1 MGYKTILAVM
11 DTAENAHGLGDFV
24 ATLAQT
30 YASHVIGLH
39 METAET
45 APLVAPMEFPDP
57 VTIQAMQEVAHQ
69 ETTDVEAIFK
79 AKMAAEQISSEWR
92 TGVSSVGY
100 GSSAA
105 IQSARCA
112 DLVIARQSTD
122 SSISDSRLDLDNF
135 LYETGRPILLVPH
148 VLRSPKS
155 VRRVMIAWNGSREA
169 TRATFDAMPFL
180 LAAESVEIFSV
191 GAEDNETQSAELPGS
206 EIAATLARH
215 GINVVITS
223 EQHAHTLA
231 PEKAIEQRLSDNSI
245 DLLVMG
251 AYGHSRWWEMLFG
264 GVTRSLLSKM
274 TALTLM
280 SR

>member
-11 DTAENAHGLGDFV
+11 DTVENAHGLGDFV
-24 ATLAQT
+24 SSLAQSFS
-30 YASHVIGLH
+30 SHVIGLH
-39 METAET
+39 MESADI

-57 VTIQAMQEVAHQ
+57 ATIQAMKEAAHQ

-79 AKMAAEQISSEWR
+79 ARMAAEQVSSEWR
-92 TGVSSVGY
+92 TDTSSIGY
-100 GSSAA
+100 ASSAA

-112 DLVIARQSTD
+112 DLVIARQSTA
-122 SSISDSRLDLDNF
+122 SSMSDSRVDLDNF

-148 VLRSPKS
+148 ILREPKP

-180 LAAESVEIFSV
+180 LDAESVEIFSV
-191 GAEDNETQSAELPGS
+191 GAEDNETQSAEVAGA

-215 GINVVITS
+215 GINVVVTS
-223 EQHAHTLA
+223 EQNAHGLA
-231 PEKAIEQRLSDNSI
+231 PEKAIEKRLSDNSI

-264 GVTRSLLSKM
+264 GVTRSLLDRM